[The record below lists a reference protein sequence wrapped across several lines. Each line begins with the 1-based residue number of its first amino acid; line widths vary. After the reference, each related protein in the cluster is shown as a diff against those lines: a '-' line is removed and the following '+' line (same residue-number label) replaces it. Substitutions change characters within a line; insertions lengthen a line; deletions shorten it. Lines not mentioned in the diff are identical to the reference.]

1 MTPGRCPEY
10 FYLVLYCSSEHK
22 DNVFLYFIA
31 LHCFMVCSALARSC
45 GSNSTICDSCFGLRE
60 PEEPA
65 MAKGQIKRNKEAKKP
80 KADAKAKGPGS
91 SYKQSQGKT
100 GSAVD
105 SSGRKA

>member
-1 MTPGRCPEY
+1 
-10 FYLVLYCSSEHK
+10 
-22 DNVFLYFIA
+22 
-31 LHCFMVCSALARSC
+31 
-45 GSNSTICDSCFGLRE
+45 
-60 PEEPA
+60 